1 MVIGT
6 VVMAGIVGA
15 TAITLLLVPGLYA
28 VAARIG
34 GAPGKAGERL
44 RAERATTA

>member
-1 MVIGT
+1 VIGT

-28 VAARIG
+28 VAARVG
-34 GAPGKAGERL
+34 GVPGAPTRRL
-44 RAERATTA
+44 ESERAAAE

>member
-1 MVIGT
+1 
-6 VVMAGIVGA
+6 MAGIVGA

-34 GAPGKAGERL
+34 GVPGAASERL
-44 RAERATTA
+44 EKERAPTA